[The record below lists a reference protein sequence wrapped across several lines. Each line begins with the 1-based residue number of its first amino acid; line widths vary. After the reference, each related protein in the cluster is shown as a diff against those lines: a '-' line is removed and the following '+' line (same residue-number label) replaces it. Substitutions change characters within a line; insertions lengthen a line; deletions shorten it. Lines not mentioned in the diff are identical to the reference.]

1 MRNALLPQITSLA
14 LSMGT
19 IVSGSLLVEAIF
31 RYPGIGSLLFT
42 AISGFDYFTIYGVVF
57 FIILAIALATLI
69 IDLIYPLLDPR
80 IRYQKQ

>member
-1 MRNALLPQITSLA
+1 
-14 LSMGT
+14 MGT

-31 RYPGIGSLLFT
+31 RYPGIGSLLFK

-69 IDLIYPLLDPR
+69 IDLLYPLLDPR
-80 IRYQKQ
+80 IRYQKL